1 MTMKNLIKYLP
12 VLGLTALMLLTSC
25 NTEDEVPSI
34 GEGEGKLGIALVL
47 KNNRMETSNAR
58 VANSNMTIEEGF
70 IQIKELEL
78 EVEGRNELG
87 NFEKEF
93 EIEFNDIK
101 KISFNQFDKS
111 IDFFIN
117 IPEGEYKEI
126 ELELDLIDYK
136 NEASIYFEGTFTDD
150 EGNSTPFQFEY
161 FGDDIDFEVEIEA
174 DDDNYFTIDR
184 INNPLALFEL
194 NAANWLRNVTT
205 SEMTDAERTDGRIL
219 LTRNSNRDIYN
230 KIKKNIEESSEIE
243 VELD

>member
-1 MTMKNLIKYLP
+1 M
-12 VLGLTALMLLTSC
+12 
-25 NTEDEVPSI
+25 
-34 GEGEGKLGIALVL
+34 
-47 KNNRMETSNAR
+47 
-58 VANSNMTIEEGF
+58 
-70 IQIKELEL
+70 
-78 EVEGRNELG
+78 
-87 NFEKEF
+87 
-93 EIEFNDIK
+93 
-101 KISFNQFDKS
+101 
-111 IDFFIN
+111 
-117 IPEGEYKEI
+117 
-126 ELELDLIDYK
+126 ELDLIDYK

-205 SEMTDAERTDGRIL
+205 SEMTNAERTDGRIL
-219 LTRNSNRDIYN
+219 LTRNSNREIYN

>member
-1 MTMKNLIKYLP
+1 MKNLIKYLP

-25 NTEDEVPSI
+25 NTEDEVPSV
-34 GEGEGKLGIALVL
+34 GEGEGKLGIAFVL
-47 KNNRMETSNAR
+47 KNNKMDTSNAR
-58 VANSNMTIEEGF
+58 VENSNMTIEEGF

-87 NFEKEF
+87 SFEKEF

-136 NEASIYFEGTFTDD
+136 SQPSIYFEGTFTND
-150 EGNSTPFQFEY
+150 EGNSSPFQFEY

-174 DDDNYFTIDR
+174 DDDNYFRVDR

-194 NAANWLRNVTT
+194 NAANWLRGVTT
-205 SEMTDAERTDGRIL
+205 TEMNNAEKTNGRIL

-230 KIKKNIEESSEIE
+230 KIKSNIEASSEIE
-243 VELD
+243 VEID

>member
-1 MTMKNLIKYLP
+1 MKNLIKYLP

-25 NTEDEVPSI
+25 NTEDEVPSV
-34 GEGEGKLGIALVL
+34 GEGEGKLGIAFVL
-47 KNNRMETSNAR
+47 KNNKMDTSNAR
-58 VANSNMTIEEGF
+58 VENSNMTIEEGF

-87 NFEKEF
+87 SFEKEF

-136 NEASIYFEGTFTDD
+136 SQPSIYFEGTFTND
-150 EGNSTPFQFEY
+150 EGNSSPFQFEY

-174 DDDNYFTIDR
+174 DDDNYFRVDR

-194 NAANWLRNVTT
+194 NAANWLRGVTT
-205 SEMTDAERTDGRIL
+205 SEMNNAEKTNGRIL

-230 KIKKNIEESSEIE
+230 KIKSNIEASSEIE
-243 VELD
+243 VEID